1 LRLAYRLFALM
12 TDLVEAG
19 KAKAAGILSVLIGL
33 TAFADLVCG
42 AIYAAKGGPD
52 GSGLWTGFGVCRSLK

>member
-1 LRLAYRLFALM
+1 M

-52 GSGLWTGFGVCRSLK
+52 GSGLWTGFGVCHSLK